1 MKLIT
6 TNTNKIKYDDFN
18 ARLTP
23 LNNNLLDSNRA
34 ITLKSLTTLINLIDL
49 SVNTNDRFSDS
60 ISVKRVKSSGIE
72 IITKKKSNLLSDSL
86 KYFLKPYSL
95 SLKNSSIIY
104 TNKNV

>member
-34 ITLKSLTTLINLIDL
+34 ITLKSLTT
-49 SVNTNDRFSDS
+49 
-60 ISVKRVKSSGIE
+60 
-72 IITKKKSNLLSDSL
+72 
-86 KYFLKPYSL
+86 
-95 SLKNSSIIY
+95 
-104 TNKNV
+104 